1 MMHLAPS
8 TFALIK
14 PYLMIYPIV
23 AIGDPVLKAR
33 AKDLPAD
40 LPAAELQELIKNMFD
55 TMYYAN
61 GVGLAAPQ
69 VGRSVRLF
77 VVDSTP
83 MVTADDDED
92 EQDEAPAEGRPAPKA
107 EPAEAAVKRAFI
119 NPRMV
124 SETGEEWG
132 FEEGCLSIPGVRE
145 MVYRPANIVL
155 RYEDEN
161 RQPHEEAFSGM
172 AARIIQ
178 HEYDHLE
185 GILFTDKL
193 STFKKQLLK
202 GKLARIS
209 KGDAKH
215 DYRMKFAGEGKRR

>member
-1 MMHLAPS
+1 
-8 TFALIK
+8 
-14 PYLMIYPIV
+14 MIYPIV
-23 AIGDPVLKAR
+23 AVGDPVLKTRAR
-33 AKDLPAD
+33 NIAAD
-40 LPAAELQELIKNMFD
+40 LPAEDLNKLIADMYE
-55 TMYYAN
+55 TMYYAS

-69 VGRSVRLF
+69 IGKGVRLF
-77 VVDSTP
+77 VIDTGP
-83 MVTADDDED
+83 MVELDEED
-92 EQDEAPAEGRPAPKA
+92 KKELAESGETP
-107 EPAEAAVKRAFI
+107 EAAIKRAFI
-119 NPRMV
+119 NPQMV

-145 MVYRPANIVL
+145 MVYRHADIVL

-161 RQPHEEAFSGM
+161 RQTHEEAFSGM
-172 AARIIQ
+172 AARVIQ

-209 KGDAKH
+209 KGDVKH
-215 DYRMKFAGEGKRR
+215 DYRMKFPAVTGRR

>member
-1 MMHLAPS
+1 
-8 TFALIK
+8 
-14 PYLMIYPIV
+14 MIHPIV
-23 AIGDPVLKAR
+23 AIGDPVLKTR
-33 AKDLPAD
+33 AKNLAAD
-40 LPAAELQELIKNMFD
+40 LPAEIMQQLITDMYE

-69 VGRSVRLF
+69 IGKSVRLF
-77 VVDSTP
+77 VIDTGP
-83 MVTADDDED
+83 MVELDEED
-92 EQDEAPAEGRPAPKA
+92 LKELKESGEEPEAPI
-107 EPAEAAVKRAFI
+107 KRAFI
-119 NPRMV
+119 NPQMV

-145 MVYRPANIVL
+145 LVYRNADIVL

-161 RQPHEEAFSGM
+161 HQTHEQAFSGM
-172 AARIIQ
+172 AARVIQ

-209 KGDAKH
+209 KGDVKH
-215 DYRMKFAGEGKRR
+215 DYRMKFPVGARR

>member
-1 MMHLAPS
+1 
-8 TFALIK
+8 
-14 PYLMIYPIV
+14 MIYSIV
-23 AIGDPVLKAR
+23 AIGDPVLKTK
-33 AKDLPAD
+33 AKNLPVD
-40 LPAAELQELIKNMFD
+40 LPAAELQQLSADMFE
-55 TMYYAN
+55 TMYYAH

-69 VGRSVRLF
+69 IGKGVRLF
-77 VVDSTP
+77 VMDSGP
-83 MVTADDDED
+83 MVEVDEED
-92 EQDEAPAEGRPAPKA
+92 REEGEVLETP
-107 EPAEAAVKRAFI
+107 VKRAFL
-119 NPRMV
+119 NPVMV

-145 MVYRPANIVL
+145 LVHRHADIVL

-161 RQPHEEAFSGM
+161 RQVHEEAFSGM

-193 STFKKQLLK
+193 SGFKKQLLK

-209 KGDAKH
+209 KGDVKH
-215 DYRMKFAGEGKRR
+215 DYRMRFAADGKRR

>member
-1 MMHLAPS
+1 
-8 TFALIK
+8 
-14 PYLMIYPIV
+14 MILPIV
-23 AIGDPVLKAR
+23 AIGDPVLKTL

-40 LPAAELQELIKNMFD
+40 LPAADLQKLVQDMFE
-55 TMYYAN
+55 TMYSAH

-69 VGRSVRLF
+69 VGRTVRLF
-77 VVDSTP
+77 VMDSGP
-83 MVTADDDED
+83 MLAPNEDDED
-92 EQDEAPAEGRPAPKA
+92 DEPVEVAAAAEIQEAPI
-107 EPAEAAVKRAFI
+107 KRAFI
-119 NPRMV
+119 NPQMM
-124 SETGEEWG
+124 SETGTPWG

-145 MVYRPANIVL
+145 LVQRCPDIVL

-161 RQPHEEAFSGM
+161 RQVHEEGFSGM

-202 GKLARIS
+202 GRLARIS
-209 KGDAKH
+209 KGDVKH
-215 DYRMKFAGEGKRR
+215 DYRMKFAGPGKR

>member
-1 MMHLAPS
+1 
-8 TFALIK
+8 
-14 PYLMIYPIV
+14 MILPIV
-23 AIGDPVLKAR
+23 AIGDPVLKTL

-40 LPAAELQELIKNMFD
+40 LPAADLHKLVQDMYE
-55 TMYYAN
+55 TMYSAY

-69 VGRSVRLF
+69 IGKAVRLF
-77 VVDSTP
+77 VMDSGP
-83 MVTADDDED
+83 MLETDKDDDDEPVEVAAPD
-92 EQDEAPAEGRPAPKA
+92 EVTEAPI
-107 EPAEAAVKRAFI
+107 KRAFI
-119 NPRMV
+119 NPQML
-124 SETGEEWG
+124 SETGEPWG

-145 MVYRPANIVL
+145 MVHRCPNIVL

-161 RQPHEEAFSGM
+161 RQVHEESFSGM

-202 GKLARIS
+202 GKLSRIS
-209 KGDAKH
+209 KGDVKH
-215 DYRMKFAGEGKRR
+215 DYRMKFASRR

>member
-1 MMHLAPS
+1 
-8 TFALIK
+8 
-14 PYLMIYPIV
+14 MIYPIV
-23 AIGDPVLKAR
+23 AVGDQVLKTR

-40 LPAAELQELIKNMFD
+40 LPAAELQELIQNMFE
-55 TMYYAN
+55 TMYAAH
-61 GVGLAAPQ
+61 GVGLAAPP

-77 VVDSTP
+77 VMDSTP
-83 MVTADDDED
+83 MVADDED
-92 EQDEAPAEGRPAPKA
+92 EDDEDEESGEAPTPPASPEAA
-107 EPAEAAVKRAFI
+107 EPTETAVKRAFI
-119 NPRMV
+119 NPRML

-132 FEEGCLSIPGVRE
+132 FEEGCLSIPGIRE

-155 RYEDEN
+155 RYEDEQ
-161 RQPHEEAFSGM
+161 RQVREEAFSGM

-193 STFKKQLLK
+193 SAFKKQLLK

-209 KGDAKH
+209 KGDVRH
-215 DYRMKFAGEGKRR
+215 DYRMKFLTSAGRR

>member
-1 MMHLAPS
+1 
-8 TFALIK
+8 
-14 PYLMIYPIV
+14 MILPIV
-23 AIGDPVLKAR
+23 AIGDPVLKTL

-40 LPAAELQELIKNMFD
+40 LPATDLHKLVEDMFE
-55 TMYYAN
+55 TMYSAH

-69 VGRSVRLF
+69 VGRAVRLF
-77 VVDSTP
+77 VMDSGP
-83 MVTADDDED
+83 MLGPDEDDED
-92 EQDEAPAEGRPAPKA
+92 DEPVEV
-107 EPAEAAVKRAFI
+107 AAADEVQETPIKRAFI
-119 NPRMV
+119 NPQMV
-124 SETGEEWG
+124 SETGTPWG

-145 MVYRPANIVL
+145 LVQRCPDIVL

-161 RQPHEEAFSGM
+161 RQVHEESFSGM

-193 STFKKQLLK
+193 SAFKKQLLK

-209 KGDAKH
+209 KGDVRH
-215 DYRMKFAGEGKRR
+215 DYRMKFPTSGRR

>member
-1 MMHLAPS
+1 
-8 TFALIK
+8 
-14 PYLMIYPIV
+14 MILPIV
-23 AIGDPVLKAR
+23 AIGDPVLKTL

-40 LPAAELQELIKNMFD
+40 LPTADLHKLVQDMYE
-55 TMYYAN
+55 TMYSAH

-69 VGRSVRLF
+69 VGRAVRLF
-77 VVDSTP
+77 VMDSGP
-83 MVTADDDED
+83 MVEPDEDDEPV
-92 EQDEAPAEGRPAPKA
+92 ENPEAP
-107 EPAEAAVKRAFI
+107 VKRAFI
-119 NPRMV
+119 NPQML
-124 SETGEEWG
+124 SETGEPWG

-145 MVYRPANIVL
+145 LVHRCPDIVL

-161 RQPHEEAFSGM
+161 RQVHEEGFSGM

-202 GKLARIS
+202 GRLARIS
-209 KGDAKH
+209 KGDVKH
-215 DYRMKFAGEGKRR
+215 DYRMKFASAGGRR

>member
-1 MMHLAPS
+1 
-8 TFALIK
+8 
-14 PYLMIYPIV
+14 MIYSIV
-23 AIGDPVLKAR
+23 AIGDPVLKTK
-33 AKDLPAD
+33 AKNLAAD
-40 LPAAELQELIKNMFD
+40 LPAADLQQLIADMFE
-55 TMYYAN
+55 TMYYAH

-69 VGRSVRLF
+69 IGKSVRLF
-77 VVDSTP
+77 VMDSGP
-83 MVTADDDED
+83 MVEMDEED
-92 EQDEAPAEGRPAPKA
+92 LAELEAGETP
-107 EPAEAAVKRAFI
+107 EPPVKRAFI
-119 NPRMV
+119 NPVMV

-145 MVYRPANIVL
+145 LVSRPADIVL

-161 RQPHEEAFSGM
+161 RQLREEAFSGM

-193 STFKKQLLK
+193 SAFKKQLLK

-209 KGDAKH
+209 KGDVKH
-215 DYRMKFAGEGKRR
+215 DYRMKFAGDGKRR